1 MPLWRSWASQGSE
14 PGSQTAPGFLDAQ
27 GYALEART
35 QHVPLKRLR
44 QCRQSLERA
53 TAVARLGAVG
63 QEASRRRPAV
73 KIRKAVTNFVR
84 VASSR
89 QGRDVAIPDFESVKR
104 GSRLLKQPHR
114 PSDLHGTRCSRF
126 RAGSRDEIVLSPSLD
141 ATLDAA
147 FIGSLVDPCGRE
159 RRVWDV

>member
-27 GYALEART
+27 GYALEAQT

-73 KIRKAVTNFVR
+73 KIHAVTNFVR

-104 GSRLLKQPHR
+104 GLRLMKQPHR
-114 PSDLHGTRCSRF
+114 PSDLHGSLSAEF

-147 FIGSLVDPCGRE
+147 FNDSLVDPCGRE

>member
-63 QEASRRRPAV
+63 QEASRPARARPSR
-73 KIRKAVTNFVR
+73 ILGRHEFR
-84 VASSR
+84 VALSR
-89 QGRDVAIPDFESVKR
+89 QGREVSIPDFE
-104 GSRLLKQPHR
+104 
-114 PSDLHGTRCSRF
+114 
-126 RAGSRDEIVLSPSLD
+126 
-141 ATLDAA
+141 
-147 FIGSLVDPCGRE
+147 
-159 RRVWDV
+159 